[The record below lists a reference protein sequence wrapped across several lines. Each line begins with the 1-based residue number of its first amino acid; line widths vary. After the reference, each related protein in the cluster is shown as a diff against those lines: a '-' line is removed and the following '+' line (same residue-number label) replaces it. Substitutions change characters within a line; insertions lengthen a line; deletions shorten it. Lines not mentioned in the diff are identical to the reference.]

1 MEKYKHDSHEA
12 AAKYVFIAV
21 FSSALMLLGISY
33 LYGIGGTLYF
43 DDLSYMLG
51 VSPLLIV
58 GLVFFIAGLGFK
70 LSLVPFHL

>member
-1 MEKYKHDSHEA
+1 
-12 AAKYVFIAV
+12 
-21 FSSALMLLGISY
+21 MLLGISY

-58 GLVFFIAGLGFK
+58 GLVFL
-70 LSLVPFHL
+70 LPDWDSSCL

>member
-33 LYGIGGTLYF
+33 LYGIGGL
-43 DDLSYMLG
+43 
-51 VSPLLIV
+51 
-58 GLVFFIAGLGFK
+58 FILMI
-70 LSLVPFHL
+70 